1 MACTATGDMQTT
13 NSGNTFSVF
22 PEEFENPTRV
32 HSFASLNPFAQ
43 AKYISSLSGMI
54 NDMISSS
61 QAKASS
67 NRASVFRR
75 TLMLLVVPVVGASRG
90 IGFKWAQATSDHG
103 IPAGLASLVG
113 SLVLLPA
120 LLVTLARSH
129 GHAAVKEC
137 ASRKYLGMCLGGTF
151 NGLAKCL
158 ALASIKLIS
167 PTIQDVLMQS
177 GMVFL
182 LVINTA
188 VLRRPPP
195 STTCVSVVLV
205 CVQGASFT
213 MSYHADGEQEQFN
226 WIGVVF
232 GLAAAF
238 CEVSGDAL
246 IEYMTTDESSD
257 ESSADILRVLVMN
270 EAWKLPVT
278 VVFCFIFDSEY
289 LSGMYGTGWIP
300 YLVVGGALPLCL
312 HVGFGNFCISLYGS
326 IPVNLAASL
335 RVLLIYASEVLILQL
350 AALDAQHVFMLV
362 GLVSAV
368 MLNTIIE
375 KRAMDEQVLG
385 ELKALENIKSQMQLD
400 PPNRSI
406 GRSMGRDP
414 QPPPFILTI

>member
-1 MACTATGDMQTT
+1 MQTT

-67 NRASVFRR
+67 NRAS
-75 TLMLLVVPVVGASRG
+75 
-90 IGFKWAQATSDHG
+90 
-103 IPAGLASLVG
+103 
-113 SLVLLPA
+113 
-120 LLVTLARSH
+120 
-129 GHAAVKEC
+129 
-137 ASRKYLGMCLGGTF
+137 
-151 NGLAKCL
+151 
-158 ALASIKLIS
+158 
-167 PTIQDVLMQS
+167 
-177 GMVFL
+177 VFL

-278 VVFCFIFDSEY
+278 VVFCFIFDS
-289 LSGMYGTGWIP
+289 
-300 YLVVGGALPLCL
+300 
-312 HVGFGNFCISLYGS
+312 
-326 IPVNLAASL
+326 
-335 RVLLIYASEVLILQL
+335 
-350 AALDAQHVFMLV
+350 
-362 GLVSAV
+362 
-368 MLNTIIE
+368 
-375 KRAMDEQVLG
+375 
-385 ELKALENIKSQMQLD
+385 
-400 PPNRSI
+400 
-406 GRSMGRDP
+406 
-414 QPPPFILTI
+414 